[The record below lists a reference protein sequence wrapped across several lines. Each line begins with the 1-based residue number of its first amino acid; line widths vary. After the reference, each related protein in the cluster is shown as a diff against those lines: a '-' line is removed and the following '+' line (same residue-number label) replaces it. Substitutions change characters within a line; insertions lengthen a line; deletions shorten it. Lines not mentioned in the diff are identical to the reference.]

1 MAHFSSYYRVWQS
14 SRNNIQESTSYSY
27 HYCINYRNNFSG
39 PKRLLKVQV
48 FEKRRQSFQWK
59 KIDQFSACYRVWQN
73 SRNNLKRSLRYSG
86 FYLGSN
92 KINSLGPKMLL
103 KNKSLIEKRQSFQ
116 WKKFCG
122 FYFLVLCNM
131 KNVRELFIR
140 VSKVFDIYR
149 ANDKMNSSVPKRS
162 IETNISKN
170 SSFLFEKK
178 SWPFFPRIIE
188 CDNPQGTLYNSPQ
201 AIFTITV

>member
-73 SRNNLKRSLRYSG
+73 SRNNLKRSMRYSG
-86 FYLGSN
+86 IYLGSN

-103 KNKSLIEKRQSFQ
+103 KKQIFDKKGNLSHEKNFVRYF
-116 WKKFCG
+116 
-122 FYFLVLCNM
+122 FLVLWNM
-131 KNVRELFIR
+131 KNVMEHFIR
-140 VSKVFDIYR
+140 VCEAFWHLSCK
-149 ANDKMNSSVPKRS
+149 
-162 IETNISKN
+162 
-170 SSFLFEKK
+170 
-178 SWPFFPRIIE
+178 W
-188 CDNPQGTLYNSPQ
+188 
-201 AIFTITV
+201 